1 MAPPLGHWLVGLGPA
16 FLFPSATNDALGRE
30 QWGIGPTA
38 LIGYKNEH
46 VLAGIFPQY
55 WFKVGSVGDQAGG
68 KPDASFGEM
77 EYFFYWNLADAW
89 QVGFNPVITYDHKAT
104 KGNKWNVPV
113 GLLVTKTVAIAKRPV
128 KFQFGLEYSVV
139 SEDDFGKRFMI
150 KLNVIPVIHALI
162 NKPLFGGG

>member
-1 MAPPLGHWLVGLGPA
+1 
-16 FLFPSATNDALGRE
+16 
-30 QWGIGPTA
+30 
-38 LIGYKNEH
+38 
-46 VLAGIFPQY
+46 
-55 WFKVGSVGDQAGG
+55 
-68 KPDASFGEM
+68 M
-77 EYFFYWNLADAW
+77 EYFFYWNLPDAW

-150 KLNVIPVIHALI
+150 KLNVIPVIQALI
-162 NKPLFGGG
+162 KKPLFGGG